1 MKMNRVK
8 PAQKLLTLAVLLSA
22 GAWAQT
28 PPSFDVAHANSYFEE
43 AHRVADKEGGR
54 LWGRP
59 LYGPILFVDGES
71 RAVIANQQD
80 DQGRLRPN
88 GDVFEGMLTDD
99 ITPSDTPIEWAGQRW
114 TMLEWQ
120 LVPEDRLTREKM
132 FAHEMFH
139 RIQPA
144 LHLMVPDTPNLHLDS
159 LEGRVWL
166 QMEWRALAAALI
178 ESGAAQ
184 DQAIRDALAFRD
196 HRRQLFPGSAEN
208 ERSLEIAEGVP
219 EYTGLAAASP
229 DPDAA
234 RWYAAARLTDP
245 DLTISFVR
253 SFAYTS
259 GPAYGLLLDQ
269 RLPGW
274 RTKLTGQSDLR
285 ALLAST
291 MKSPASTPET
301 RAAAYGIAAIRVA
314 ENDRAAKVEATKARY
329 RKLLVD
335 GPTLTLSGG
344 MKFTFNPIAM
354 ISLEGA
360 GAVNPTFHATG
371 KWGTLDVSDGAL
383 LPTDFSQVTVAA
395 PAKTTGTH
403 IEGPGWTLD
412 LSVGWRVVS
421 SQKPGSFTV
430 QKE

>member
-1 MKMNRVK
+1 
-8 PAQKLLTLAVLLSA
+8 
-22 GAWAQT
+22 
-28 PPSFDVAHANSYFEE
+28 
-43 AHRVADKEGGR
+43 
-54 LWGRP
+54 
-59 LYGPILFVDGES
+59 
-71 RAVIANQQD
+71 
-80 DQGRLRPN
+80 
-88 GDVFEGMLTDD
+88 MLV
-99 ITPSDTPIEWAGQRW
+99 
-114 TMLEWQ
+114 WQ
-120 LVPEDRLTREKM
+120 LVPDDRLTREKM
-132 FAHEMFH
+132 LTHEMFH

-144 LHLMVPDTPNLHLDS
+144 LHLMVLDTPNLHLDS

-219 EYTGLAAASP
+219 EYTGLAA
-229 DPDAA
+229 PDA
-234 RWYAAARLTDP
+234 AAARLTDP
-245 DLTISFVR
+245 DLTITLVR

-259 GPAYGLLLDQ
+259 GPAYGLLHDQ

-291 MKSPASTPET
+291 MKGPASTPET

-314 ENDRAAKVEATKARY
+314 ENDRAAKVETTKARY

-335 GPTLTLSGG
+335 GPTLTLPGG
-344 MKFTFNPIAM
+344 MKFTFNPSAV

-371 KWGTLDVSDGAL
+371 KWGTLDVTDGAL

-412 LSVGWRVVS
+412 LSAGWRVVS
-421 SQKPGSFTV
+421 SQKSGSFTV